1 MVDFLI
7 LYFPYLGIL
16 LLLLLGGIGLPFP
29 EDLTLVLAG
38 QIALSENLNLPI
50 LILICYGG
58 VISADLFLFHVGKKY
73 GRAVI
78 TRRFVRRIYTPR
90 RRVQVKK
97 GFHKM
102 GDWIVFV
109 ARFIGGFRVPVFIMA
124 GVLKMSYPRF
134 ILLDFCAA
142 ILSVPL
148 FVLGSYYLGQ
158 KFREWTHG
166 FTIFLMILMG
176 LFFMYVV
183 ARWFY
188 ESWKNHPVKRHR

>member
-16 LLLLLGGIGLPFP
+16 LLLILGGIGLPFP

-50 LILICYGG
+50 LVLICFGG
-58 VISADLFLFHVGKKY
+58 VITADLFLFHAGKKY
-73 GRAVI
+73 GRRVI
-78 TRRFVRRIYTPR
+78 TRRFVRRIYTPK

-102 GDWIVFV
+102 GDWVVFV
-109 ARFIGGFRVPVFIMA
+109 ARFVGGFRAPVFIMA

-134 ILLDFCAA
+134 LLLDFCAA

-158 KFREWTHG
+158 KFREWTHN
-166 FTIFLMILMG
+166 FTIFLIILMG
-176 LFFMYVV
+176 FFFLYVA
-183 ARWFY
+183 ARWVY

>member
-1 MVDFLI
+1 MIDFLI

-16 LLLLLGGIGLPFP
+16 FFLILGGIGLPFP

-38 QIALSENLNLPI
+38 QIALAENLNLPL
-50 LILICYGG
+50 LIFICFCG
-58 VISADLFLFHVGKKY
+58 VIVADLFLFHIGKKY

-78 TRRFVRRIYTPR
+78 TRRFVRRIYTPK
-90 RRVQVKK
+90 RRVQVKR
-97 GFHKM
+97 GFKKM
-102 GDWIVFV
+102 GDWVVFV
-109 ARFIGGFRVPVFIMA
+109 ARFIGGFRAPVFIMA
-124 GVLKMSYPRF
+124 GVLKMSYLRF

-158 KFREWTHG
+158 KFRDRTHD
-166 FTIFLMILMG
+166 FTIFLMVLMG
-176 LFFMYVV
+176 LFFIYMI

-188 ESWKNHPVKRHR
+188 ESRKNHA